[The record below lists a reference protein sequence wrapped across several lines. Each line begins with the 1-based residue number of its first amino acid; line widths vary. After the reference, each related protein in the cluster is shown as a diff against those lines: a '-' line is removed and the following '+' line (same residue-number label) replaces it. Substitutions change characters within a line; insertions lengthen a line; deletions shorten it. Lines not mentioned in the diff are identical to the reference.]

1 MINILKKQNGMN
13 IVGQG
18 GKIILFMLPSLI
30 AAILVHTYLPQI
42 AALPESISFIKPVG
56 CLLLLLGLILWGA
69 GVIQLMTGFS
79 KGKLV
84 TTGAYGV
91 VRNPIYSSV
100 TFFILPAV
108 ALMTLTWV
116 YFVASVFLYVGVMVF
131 IGKEEKQLTKA
142 FGKEY
147 EDYIARV
154 DRLVPFRKPSRTG
167 QQELR
172 IVLKVLLICG
182 ILSSLLY
189 VATDVLASW
198 LYEGYSYTDQNYSEL
213 LATGAPTRPLMLLSS
228 IAYNLLVAAFAV
240 GVWTS
245 ASPKRTAHITG
256 AMMLG
261 YAVLSM
267 ITPLFFQMDMRGAEV
282 TPRGSLHGPMTA
294 VMSLFILLSMGFGAF
309 LLGRWFRFYSFATIV
324 ILLIFGALTGFQ
336 APQLAAGQPTPWMG
350 LTERIN
356 IYATMLWFAVLAI
369 ALLRAQS
376 DSLRLEDRESRS
388 H

>member
-1 MINILKKQNGMN
+1 
-13 IVGQG
+13 
-18 GKIILFMLPSLI
+18 
-30 AAILVHTYLPQI
+30 
-42 AALPESISFIKPVG
+42 
-56 CLLLLLGLILWGA
+56 
-69 GVIQLMTGFS
+69 
-79 KGKLV
+79 
-84 TTGAYGV
+84 
-91 VRNPIYSSV
+91 
-100 TFFILPAV
+100 
-108 ALMTLTWV
+108 
-116 YFVASVFLYVGVMVF
+116 
-131 IGKEEKQLTKA
+131 
-142 FGKEY
+142 
-147 EDYIARV
+147 
-154 DRLVPFRKPSRTG
+154 
-167 QQELR
+167 
-172 IVLKVLLICG
+172 VLKVLLICG
-182 ILSSLLY
+182 IFSSLLY

-198 LYEGYSYTDQNYSEL
+198 RYDGYSYTDQNYSEL

-245 ASPKRTAHITG
+245 ASPKRTARLTG
-256 AMMLG
+256 AMMVG

-324 ILLIFGALTGFQ
+324 ILLIFGALTSFQ

-356 IYATMLWFAVLAI
+356 IYATMLWFAVLPI

-376 DSLRLEDRESRS
+376 DSLRLENRESCS

>member
-1 MINILKKQNGMN
+1 
-13 IVGQG
+13 
-18 GKIILFMLPSLI
+18 
-30 AAILVHTYLPQI
+30 
-42 AALPESISFIKPVG
+42 
-56 CLLLLLGLILWGA
+56 
-69 GVIQLMTGFS
+69 
-79 KGKLV
+79 
-84 TTGAYGV
+84 
-91 VRNPIYSSV
+91 
-100 TFFILPAV
+100 
-108 ALMTLTWV
+108 
-116 YFVASVFLYVGVMVF
+116 
-131 IGKEEKQLTKA
+131 
-142 FGKEY
+142 
-147 EDYIARV
+147 
-154 DRLVPFRKPSRTG
+154 
-167 QQELR
+167 
-172 IVLKVLLICG
+172 LLICG

-198 LYEGYSYTDQNYSEL
+198 RYDGYSYTDQNYSEL
-213 LATGAPTRPLMLLSS
+213 LATGAPTRPLMLLVS

-245 ASPKRTAHITG
+245 ASPKRTARITG
-256 AMMLG
+256 AMMVG

-376 DSLRLEDRESRS
+376 DSLRLENRESCS